1 MKKQAKQFLI
11 LFVILIIA
19 VGILTGFRIY
29 NKGQEK
35 KDAEKADTSVMVTE
49 IPLKDI
55 NAFSYQLEGENISFH
70 KEGDTWICDERPELS
85 IDGGKI
91 EAVLGKLERVKADG
105 IVKDPESMDVYGLVS
120 PSNTIQVTYGEKS
133 TTFYI
138 GNYNDMAGC
147 YYFKTDMADTVYTVS
162 SGIAQ
167 LFTDTADSFAVEENQ
182 EISANTI
189 DN

>member
-1 MKKQAKQFLI
+1 MKKQGKQFLI
-11 LFVILIIA
+11 LFAILIIA

-35 KDAEKADTSVMVTE
+35 KEAEKADTSVMVTE

-70 KEGDTWICDERPELS
+70 KEGDTWIWDERPELS